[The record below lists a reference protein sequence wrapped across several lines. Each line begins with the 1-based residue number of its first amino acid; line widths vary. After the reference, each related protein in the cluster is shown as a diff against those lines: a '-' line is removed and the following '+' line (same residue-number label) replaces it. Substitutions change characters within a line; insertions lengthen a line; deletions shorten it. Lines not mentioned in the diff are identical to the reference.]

1 MAPIQQFRILAPST
15 PLTNP
20 ITLSVSAEP
29 SFRRSGPKRAVRSTA
44 GLQSGNPRLGW
55 LNDLHSN
62 GGRQDGRSRTP
73 ARPHVPGT
81 LSSRK
86 RRWRHNAAGA
96 VFTGVSDA
104 DGTVMV
110 FGVGAGPCDT
120 MEHWERDIP
129 TDGEPIT
136 PRDGLNLGLS

>member
-62 GGRQDGRSRTP
+62 GGRQDGRFPHRRGLTFLAPSLHANDGGVTTQREPSSRAFRTP
-73 ARPHVPGT
+73 MAR
-81 LSSRK
+81 
-86 RRWRHNAAGA
+86 
-96 VFTGVSDA
+96 
-104 DGTVMV
+104 
-110 FGVGAGPCDT
+110 
-120 MEHWERDIP
+120 
-129 TDGEPIT
+129 
-136 PRDGLNLGLS
+136 